1 MMKSP
6 TSLPTAASTRLRW
19 AASSAAVGLW
29 VSGFC
34 RISVEFFGVGPLVTG
49 LLAAAVFGAFGLS
62 RAVTPGARGTLAAA
76 LVACAPLATPDIFG
90 AFALPMVPF
99 AAISLG
105 LLSCLACAQL
115 LSRQSTP
122 WNMLSSSIAAGAFGL
137 GAVVGSGAAL
147 VGGSVTL
154 AVLGAFAQP
163 APAGSGADRAV
174 ASVSSGARTFVLTVL
189 LVLAMASLALVRSPL
204 CPAPAGTAAFA
215 AALFVAASVPAGRA
229 TAVIGAALA
238 GGAVYTAERL
248 PVRMGELTGLLAQ
261 AAPVLAEGDHPAL
274 IALALAGAAAGLLV
288 GLTRAAAREV
298 GVATVVAG
306 LSAPLLT
313 ALVDTKLAEHSG
325 SALVT
330 VGADVG
336 LRSRLD
342 GFRAKRPLQLARS
355 GPFGGEVIRGADANA
370 LLAELDGSV
379 VELSPRLSA
388 GERFAGTLAGC
399 LTSGRAHARVG
410 GDDLGLVTSA
420 LLAQRFVSV
429 DTALPS
435 PAFTRAWA
443 DLDPVAKSAWVSPA
457 TRILSWPANALVALG
472 EPADAVVQVVRNGWT
487 DARSSMPSARTLR
500 GTRRSLSPGGVYVL
514 SVSTTRLDAADFHG
528 LAAELSR
535 SFPSVTAWL
544 PPAGIDSALFVARD
558 ATTPLEWSGLARCLQ
573 ADAQR
578 LRRDALRTPEDIASL
593 LLGDGTTL
601 ATGLPAPTGLRL
613 PQRLNAGDPSPLAGV
628 RADGWDPASAWSADA
643 PRDDLRARHASL
655 LRFQAV
661 IAQAATGDM
670 PGAIEAARDL
680 SATPGGDRSVETLVR
695 GYLDAA
701 RVHISA
707 AKRAG
712 PDSKEWGA
720 AETALGNVRLL
731 YPELAEAWCV
741 QGALDTARGQWQR
754 AEAAYGTCN
763 ARDPESREALDG
775 LASTRLAVGNFTGAE
790 DALKEA
796 VSRHPDQWDAQYN
809 LGRFYLLRGRMDA
822 AEPLLRQAVAG
833 AARDGG
839 AARKPHLALAD
850 LYLATDRAVLA
861 LGEAQQVASRAP
873 DSEAL
878 RIRGMAR
885 FDLDQVDLAEADFRE
900 ALRLEPGDVKA
911 RTGLAQV
918 QLRREDY
925 DGAAESLKAVLQAD
939 PQNRAAQENLARLR
953 ELGKTEE

>member
-1 MMKSP
+1 M
-6 TSLPTAASTRLRW
+6 LLAATGAL
-19 AASSAAVGLW
+19 AGLW
-29 VSGFC
+29 VSAFC
-34 RISVEFFGVGPLVTG
+34 RISVELFGNGPLVVG
-49 LLAAAVFGAFGLS
+49 ALAAAVAGGFGLARPLAFGG
-62 RAVTPGARGTLAAA
+62 RGALLAG
-76 LVACAPLATPDIFG
+76 LLACAPLAAG
-90 AFALPMVPF
+90 ELLGALPLRVVPVGAVTL
-99 AAISLG
+99 AAA
-105 LLSCLACAQL
+105 SCLACGQL
-115 LSRQSTP
+115 LPRQSRW
-122 WNMLSSSIAAGAFGL
+122 WNMASSAFAVAGFLGGAAFGSEPALVL
-137 GAVVGSGAAL
+137 GSVLLAAL
-147 VGGSVTL
+147 RTFGPRAL
-154 AVLGAFAQP
+154 AEPAAPQP
-163 APAGSGADRAV
+163 SFSAG
-174 ASVSSGARTFVLTVL
+174 SGARTFIFSVLVL
-189 LVLAMASLALVRSPL
+189 LSMTCLSLLRDPL
-204 CPAPAGTAAFA
+204 CPSPAGTAAFV
-215 AALFVAASVPAGRA
+215 AALFLGASAPTGPVAAAF
-229 TAVIGAALA
+229 GAALA
-238 GGAVYTAERL
+238 GGAVYAVQRL
-248 PVRMGELTGLLAQ
+248 PARMGQLAGLLARVSPQ
-261 AAPVLAEGDHPAL
+261 LAEGDHPAL
-274 IALALAGAAAGLLV
+274 VALVVSGFAAGLLV
-288 GLTRAAAREV
+288 GLARASAREAALATIV
-298 GVATVVAG
+298 GG
-306 LSAPLLT
+306 LAAPWLTGLLGT
-313 ALVDTKLAEHSG
+313 EASEHSS

-330 VGADVG
+330 VGADAG
-336 LRSRLD
+336 LRERLD
-342 GFRAKRPLQLARS
+342 GFRSKRPLQLARS
-355 GPFGGEVIRGADANA
+355 GPFGGEVIRGADANG

-399 LTSGRAHARVG
+399 LASGRAHARVG

-420 LLAQRFVSV
+420 LLAQRFLSV

-435 PAFTRAWA
+435 PAFTQAWA
-443 DLDPVAKSAWVSPA
+443 DLDPAAKAAWVSPA
-457 TRILSWPANALVALG
+457 TRILTWPATALVSLG

-487 DARSSMPSARTLR
+487 DARSSLPSARSMR
-500 GTRRSLSPGGVYVL
+500 ATRRSLSPGGVYVL
-514 SVSTTRLDAADFHG
+514 SVSTTRLDAAAFHG
-528 LAAELSR
+528 LAAEIAR

-544 PPAGIDSALFVARD
+544 PPAGVDTALFVARD
-558 ATTPLEWSGLARCLQ
+558 ATARLEWSGLGRCLQ

-578 LRRDALRTPEDIASL
+578 LRRDALRAPEDIASL
-593 LLGDGTTL
+593 LLGDGSTL
-601 ATGLPAPTGLRL
+601 ARAGAPPTGLRL

-628 RADGWDPASAWSADA
+628 RADGWDPAGAWSADA
-643 PRDDLRARHASL
+643 PRDELRARHASL

-670 PGAIEAARDL
+670 HGAIEAARAL
-680 SATPGGDRSVETLVR
+680 STTPGGDRSVETLVR

-701 RVHISA
+701 RVHINA
-707 AKRAG
+707 ARRAG

-754 AEAAYGTCN
+754 AEDAYATCN

-833 AARDGG
+833 AAREGG
-839 AARKPHLALAD
+839 LARKPHLALAD

-900 ALRLEPGDVKA
+900 ALRLEPSDVKA

-925 DGAAESLKAVLQAD
+925 DGATESLKAVLQAD

>member
-1 MMKSP
+1 
-6 TSLPTAASTRLRW
+6 
-19 AASSAAVGLW
+19 
-29 VSGFC
+29 
-34 RISVEFFGVGPLVTG
+34 LVYG
-49 LLAAAVFGAFGLS
+49 LLAASLFGAFGLS
-62 RAVTPGARGTLAAA
+62 RPFAFGKLGTL
-76 LVACAPLATPDIFG
+76 VAGI
-90 AFALPMVPF
+90 FALAPVAAPEVIGAVPLHAVPS
-99 AAISLG
+99 AAVVLG
-105 LLSCLACAQL
+105 AASCLACAQL
-115 LSRQSTP
+115 LARQSHR
-122 WNMLSSSIAAGAFGL
+122 WNMLSCWLIAGAFGV
-137 GAVVGSGAAL
+137 GAAVGSGTAL
-147 VGGSVTL
+147 VMGSAAL
-154 AVLGAFAQP
+154 AVLGASSPTGAP
-163 APAGSGADRAV
+163 APVAIGAP
-174 ASVSSGARTFVLTVL
+174 ASVGSGARTFVLSVL
-189 LVLAMASLALVRSPL
+189 LVLSMSGLALVRGPL
-204 CPAPAGTAAFA
+204 CPPPVGTAAFA
-215 AALFVAASVPAGRA
+215 AALLVGASVPAGR
-229 TAVIGAALA
+229 VSGLIGAALA
-238 GGAVYTAERL
+238 GGAVYAAQRL
-248 PVRMGELTGLLAQ
+248 PARMGQFAELLARG
-261 AAPVLAEGDHPAL
+261 APVLAEGDHPAL
-274 IALALAGAAAGLLV
+274 LTLALAGGSAGLLV
-288 GLTRAAAREV
+288 GLARASAREV
-298 GVATVVAG
+298 GLAAVVAG
-306 LSAPLLT
+306 LASPWLT
-313 ALVDTKLAEHSG
+313 ALVGTELGEHSG

-336 LRSRLD
+336 LRERLD

-355 GPFGGEVIRGADANA
+355 GPFGGEVIRGADASG

-399 LTSGRAHARVG
+399 VTAGRAHARVG

-420 LLAQRFVSV
+420 LLAQRFLSV
-429 DTALPS
+429 DTALPGT
-435 PAFTRAWA
+435 AFTRAWA
-443 DLDPVAKSAWVSPA
+443 DLDPVARSAWVSPS
-457 TRILSWPANALVALG
+457 TRILTWPGSALAAFG

-487 DARSSMPSARTLR
+487 DARTSMPSARTMR
-500 GTRRSLSPGGVYVL
+500 ATRRSLSPGGVYVL
-514 SVSTTRLDAADFHG
+514 SVSTTRLDGTAFHG
-528 LAAELSR
+528 LAAELAR
-535 SFPSVTAWL
+535 SFSSVTAWL
-544 PPAGIDSALFVARD
+544 PPAGIDTALFVARD

-578 LRRDALRTPEDIASL
+578 LRRDALRAPEDIASL
-593 LLGDGTTL
+593 LLGDGTTF
-601 ATGLPAPTGLRL
+601 APAFEPPTGLRL

-628 RADGWDPASAWSADA
+628 KADGWDPASAWSADA
-643 PRDDLRARHASL
+643 PRDDLRLRHASL

-670 PGAIEAARDL
+670 HGAIEAARRL

-701 RVHISA
+701 RVHINA
-707 AKRAG
+707 ARRAG

-754 AEAAYGTCN
+754 AEDAYQTCN

-796 VSRHPDQWDAQYN
+796 VTRHPQQWETQYN

-833 AARDGG
+833 ASRDGG
-839 AARKPHLALAD
+839 ATRKPHLALAD

-885 FDLDQVDLAEADFRE
+885 FDLDQVDLAEADFQE

-918 QLRREDY
+918 QLRRQDY
-925 DGAAESLKAVLQAD
+925 DGATESLKAVLQAD
-939 PQNRAAQENLARLR
+939 PQNRAAQENLERLR
-953 ELGKTEE
+953 ELGKIEE